1 MTACTPPRRLL
12 ASLIRPTVQWL
23 GAFGLAGCLMASA
36 QAAALTP
43 IKFTLDW
50 RFEGPSAPFL
60 LAAQKG
66 YFAEE
71 GLDVSIDAGNGSA
84 GAVTR
89 VATGAYDLG
98 FADFNALIEYSA
110 NNPLTPIQ
118 GIYMVYNNTPAAVF
132 ALKSSGIATPADLKG
147 KTLAAPVFDAGRK
160 AWPAFA
166 RHNSLA
172 TDDVTWQSVDPAIRE
187 TMLARGQVDAIT
199 GFYFTSLLNL
209 EARGV
214 KPEDIVSLPYPQYG
228 VELYGNSIIASNKLL
243 KEKPELV
250 KGFLRA
256 FNKALLET
264 LAAPE
269 QAVSYVSK
277 QDPLTKPELELR
289 RLKLAL
295 ESNVVTAEVREIGL
309 GAVKPDRLERAID
322 EAVSAYDLKTRPTAS
337 SLFDATYL
345 PDASARA
352 LP

>member
-1 MTACTPPRRLL
+1 MPPFTPRRLL
-12 ASLIRPTVQWL
+12 AATGKLL
-23 GAFGLAGCLMASA
+23 GAFSLAGLIASV
-36 QAAALTP
+36 QAAELTP
-43 IKFTLDW
+43 LKFTLDW

-71 GLDVSIDAGNGSA
+71 GLNVTIDAGNGSA

-89 VATGAYDLG
+89 VATGAYEIG

-110 NNPLTPIQ
+110 NNPQTPIKAV
-118 GIYMVYNNTPAAVF
+118 YMVYNNTPAAAF

-166 RHNSLA
+166 RHNGLA
-172 TDDVTWQSVDPAIRE
+172 MDDVTWKSVDPAIRE

-209 EARGV
+209 QARGV
-214 KPEDIVSLPYPQYG
+214 KAEDIVSLQYPQYG
-228 VELYGNSIIASNKLL
+228 VELYGNAIIASDKLL
-243 KEKPELV
+243 SEKPELV

-264 LAAPE
+264 LADP
-269 QAVSYVSK
+269 QAAVAHVLK
-277 QDPLTKPELELR
+277 QDPLTKPELELS
-289 RLKLAL
+289 RLQLAL
-295 ESNVVTAEVREIGL
+295 QANVVTDEVREIGL
-309 GAVKPDRLERAID
+309 GAVKAERLQRAIE
-322 EAVSAYDLKTRPTAS
+322 EAVSAYGLQNVPAAD

-345 PDASARA
+345 PADADRQ

>member
-1 MTACTPPRRLL
+1 MPPFTPRRLL
-12 ASLIRPTVQWL
+12 AATGKLL
-23 GAFGLAGCLMASA
+23 GAFSLAGLIASV
-36 QAAALTP
+36 QAAELTP
-43 IKFTLDW
+43 LKFTLDW

-71 GLDVSIDAGNGSA
+71 GLNVTIDAGNGSA

-89 VATGAYDLG
+89 VATGAYEIG

-110 NNPLTPIQ
+110 NNPQTPIKAV
-118 GIYMVYNNTPAAVF
+118 YMVYNNTPAAVF

-160 AWPAFA
+160 TWPAFA
-166 RHNSLA
+166 RHNGLA
-172 TDDVTWQSVDPAIRE
+172 MDDVTWKSVDPAIRE

-209 EARGV
+209 QARGV
-214 KPEDIVSLPYPQYG
+214 KADDIVSLQYPQYG
-228 VELYGNSIIASNKLL
+228 VELYGNAIIASDKLL
-243 KEKPELV
+243 SEKPELV

-256 FNKALLET
+256 FNKAMLET
-264 LAAPE
+264 LADP
-269 QAVSYVSK
+269 QAAVAHVLK
-277 QDPLTKPELELR
+277 QDPLTKPELELS
-289 RLKLAL
+289 RLQLAL
-295 ESNVVTAEVREIGL
+295 QANVVTDEVREIGL
-309 GAVKPDRLERAID
+309 GAVKAERLQRAIE
-322 EAVSAYDLKTRPTAS
+322 EAVSAYGLQNVPAAD

-345 PDASARA
+345 PADADRQ

>member
-1 MTACTPPRRLL
+1 MPPFTPRRLL
-12 ASLIRPTVQWL
+12 AATGKLL
-23 GAFGLAGCLMASA
+23 GAFSLAGLIASV
-36 QAAALTP
+36 QAAELTP
-43 IKFTLDW
+43 LKFTLDW

-71 GLDVSIDAGNGSA
+71 GLNVTIDAGNGSA

-89 VATGAYDLG
+89 VATSAYEIG

-110 NNPLTPIQ
+110 NNPQTPIKAV
-118 GIYMVYNNTPAAVF
+118 YMVYNNTPAAVF

-166 RHNSLA
+166 RHNGLA
-172 TDDVTWQSVDPAIRE
+172 MDDVTWKSVDPAIRE

-209 EARGV
+209 QARGV
-214 KPEDIVSLPYPQYG
+214 KAEDIVSLQYPQYG
-228 VELYGNSIIASNKLL
+228 VELYGNAIIASDKLL
-243 KEKPELV
+243 SEKPELV

-264 LAAPE
+264 LADP
-269 QAVSYVSK
+269 QAAVAHVLK
-277 QDPLTKPELELR
+277 QDPLTKPELELS
-289 RLKLAL
+289 RLQLAL
-295 ESNVVTAEVREIGL
+295 QANVVTDEVREIGL
-309 GAVKPDRLERAID
+309 GAVKAERLQRAIE
-322 EAVSAYDLKTRPTAS
+322 EAVSAYGLQNVPAAD

-345 PDASARA
+345 PADADRQ

>member
-1 MTACTPPRRLL
+1 MPPFTPRRLL
-12 ASLIRPTVQWL
+12 AATGKLL
-23 GAFGLAGCLMASA
+23 GAFSLAGLIASV
-36 QAAALTP
+36 QAAELTP
-43 IKFTLDW
+43 LKFTLDW

-71 GLDVSIDAGNGSA
+71 GLNVTIDAGNGSA

-89 VATGAYDLG
+89 VATGAYEIG

-110 NNPLTPIQ
+110 NNPQTPIKAV
-118 GIYMVYNNTPAAVF
+118 YMVYNNTPAAVF
-132 ALKSSGIATPADLKG
+132 ALKSSDIATPADLKG

-166 RHNSLA
+166 RHNGLA
-172 TDDVTWQSVDPAIRE
+172 VDDVTWQSVDPAIRE
-187 TMLARGQVDAIT
+187 TLLARGQVDAIT

-209 EARGV
+209 QARGI
-214 KPEDIVSLPYPQYG
+214 KPEDIVSLQYPQYG
-228 VELYGNSIIASNKLL
+228 VELYGNAIIASDKLL
-243 KEKPELV
+243 QEKPELV

-256 FNKALLET
+256 FNRALLET
-264 LAAPE
+264 LLDPE
-269 QAVSYVSK
+269 SAVAHVIK
-277 QDPLTKPELELR
+277 QDPLAKTELELS

-295 ESNVVTAEVREIGL
+295 EANVVTDEVREIGL
-309 GAVKPDRLERAID
+309 GAVKDERLQRAIE
-322 EAVSAYDLKTRPTAS
+322 EAVSAYGLQNVPAAD

-345 PDASARA
+345 PADADRQ

>member
-1 MTACTPPRRLL
+1 MPPFTPRRLL
-12 ASLIRPTVQWL
+12 AATGKLL
-23 GAFGLAGCLMASA
+23 GAFSLAGLIASV
-36 QAAALTP
+36 QAAELTP
-43 IKFTLDW
+43 LKFTLDW

-66 YFAEE
+66 FFAEE
-71 GLDVSIDAGNGSA
+71 GLNVTIDAGNGSA

-89 VATGAYDLG
+89 VATGAYEIG

-110 NNPLTPIQ
+110 NNPQTPIKAV
-118 GIYMVYNNTPAAVF
+118 YMVYNNTPAAVF

-166 RHNSLA
+166 RHNGLA
-172 TDDVTWQSVDPAIRE
+172 MDDVTWKSVDPAIRE

-209 EARGV
+209 QARGV
-214 KPEDIVSLPYPQYG
+214 KAEDIVSLQYPQYG
-228 VELYGNSIIASNKLL
+228 VELYGNAIIASDKLL
-243 KEKPELV
+243 SEKPELV

-264 LAAPE
+264 LADP
-269 QAVSYVSK
+269 QAAVAHVLK
-277 QDPLTKPELELR
+277 QDPLTKPELELS
-289 RLKLAL
+289 RLQLAL
-295 ESNVVTAEVREIGL
+295 QANVVTDEVREIGL
-309 GAVKPDRLERAID
+309 GAVKAERLQRAIE
-322 EAVSAYDLKTRPTAS
+322 EAVSAYGLQNVPAAD

-345 PDASARA
+345 PADADRQ

>member
-1 MTACTPPRRLL
+1 MSKLVPQRLL
-12 ASLIRPTVQWL
+12 AATGKLL
-23 GAFGLAGCLMASA
+23 GAFSLAGLIASV
-36 QAAALTP
+36 QAAELTP
-43 IKFTLDW
+43 LKFTLDW

-71 GLDVSIDAGNGSA
+71 GLNVTIDAGNGSA

-89 VATGAYDLG
+89 VATGAYEMG

-110 NNPLTPIQ
+110 NNPQTPIKAV
-118 GIYMVYNNTPAAVF
+118 YMVYNNTPAAVF

-166 RHNSLA
+166 RHNGLA
-172 TDDVTWQSVDPAIRE
+172 MDDVTWKSVDPAIRE

-209 EARGV
+209 QARGV
-214 KPEDIVSLPYPQYG
+214 KAEDIVSLQYPQYG
-228 VELYGNSIIASNKLL
+228 VELYGNAIIASDKLL
-243 KEKPELV
+243 SEKPELV

-264 LAAPE
+264 LADP
-269 QAVSYVSK
+269 QAAVAHVLK
-277 QDPLTKPELELR
+277 QDPLTKPELELS
-289 RLKLAL
+289 RLQLAL
-295 ESNVVTAEVREIGL
+295 QANVVTDEVREIGL
-309 GAVKPDRLERAID
+309 GAVKAERLQRAIE
-322 EAVSAYDLKTRPTAS
+322 EAVSAYGLQNVPAAD

-345 PDASARA
+345 PADADRQ

>member
-1 MTACTPPRRLL
+1 MTRLTPPRRLL
-12 ASLIRPTVQWL
+12 AATGRCL
-23 GAFGLAGCLMASA
+23 GTLALAGLMASA

-43 IKFTLDW
+43 VKFTLDW

-66 YFAEE
+66 YFARE

-89 VATGAYDLG
+89 VATGAYDIG

-110 NNPLTPIQ
+110 GNPQTPLKAV
-118 GIYMVYNNTPAAVF
+118 YMVYNNTPAAVF
-132 ALKSSGIATPADLKG
+132 ALKSSGIASPADLKG

-166 RHNSLA
+166 RHNGLA

-187 TMLARGQVDAIT
+187 TLLARGQVDAIT
-199 GFYFTSLLNL
+199 GFYFTSVLNL
-209 EARGV
+209 QARGV

-228 VELYGNSIIASNKLL
+228 VELYGNAIIASDKLL
-243 KEKPELV
+243 QDNPELV
-250 KGFLRA
+250 NGFLRA
-256 FNKALLET
+256 FNKALQET
-264 LAAPE
+264 LADPDS
-269 QAVSYVSK
+269 AVAYVVK
-277 QDPLTKPELELR
+277 QDPLAKEAIELR

-295 ESNVVTAEVREIGL
+295 EANVVTDEVREIGL
-309 GAVKPDRLERAID
+309 GAVKAERLQRAIE
-322 EAVSAYDLKTRPTAS
+322 EAVSAYGLQSAPAAD
-337 SLFDATYL
+337 SLFDATHL
-345 PDASARA
+345 PAAADRQ